1 MTDREPHWTDDALCA
16 QIPGG
21 IASEDDGDGTFFNAA
36 TRTEALEQC
45 RLCPAVE
52 ACLAAALAE
61 ETGRHRTDRYGVRG
75 GTTPTARAR
84 LDLGDAAA

>member
-36 TRTEALEQC
+36 TRAEALALC
-45 RLCPAVE
+45 RRCDVVAT
-52 ACLAAALAE
+52 CLATALAE

-75 GTTPTARAR
+75 GTTPTTRAR
-84 LDLGDAAA
+84 LDQGHAAA